1 MLNLMNRF
9 ISDPLILIKCLAFK
23 GCSWRAIPA
32 HPRCAYWLTD
42 ELVGVTSSRAFK
54 WYAKPCISVFAL
66 DQSSTSHPI
75 DGKWWQWQKWIK
87 KPLQVDNRPSKNE
100 KRQIIA
106 AYAWICSCVI
116 LRDNMIFHHYRW
128 HDKLISVNDY
138 SLLVGWIPRP
148 SKLKA
153 NALTTRP
160 REQVQ

>member
-1 MLNLMNRF
+1 MT
-9 ISDPLILIKCLAFK
+9 C
-23 GCSWRAIPA
+23 RAILA

-87 KPLQVDNRPSKNE
+87 KPLEVDNRPSKNE

-128 HDKLISVNDY
+128 TDKLISVNNYHLPMRKRIVQNY
-138 SLLVGWIPRP
+138 SPFKMRLDGRTGGWTDGCMEIPLCHEGHRP
-148 SKLKA
+148 L
-153 NALTTRP
+153 
-160 REQVQ
+160 